1 MQLEIDVQQT
11 NALLAIQR
19 SEKSALSSALANAE
33 EVLQHAQLEKE
44 NLLSLLKLEESV
56 SSLVRRCRCM
66 LTLSYHFHVRSLH
79 LQCAVL

>member
-1 MQLEIDVQQT
+1 MHSFTSAAMQLEIDVQQT

-56 SSLVRRCRCM
+56 SSLVRRC
-66 LTLSYHFHVRSLH
+66 
-79 LQCAVL
+79 

>member
-1 MQLEIDVQQT
+1 MHSFTWAAMQLEIDVQQT

-56 SSLVRRCRCM
+56 SSLVRRC
-66 LTLSYHFHVRSLH
+66 
-79 LQCAVL
+79 

>member
-1 MQLEIDVQQT
+1 MQLETDVQQT
-11 NALLAIQR
+11 NALLAINR

-56 SSLVRRCRCM
+56 SSLVRRC
-66 LTLSYHFHVRSLH
+66 
-79 LQCAVL
+79 

>member
-11 NALLAIQR
+11 NALLATQR
-19 SEKSALSSALANAE
+19 SETSALSSALANAE

-56 SSLVRRCRCM
+56 SSLVRRCYTC
-66 LTLSYHFHVRSLH
+66 
-79 LQCAVL
+79 

>member
-1 MQLEIDVQQT
+1 MHSFTWAAMQLETDVQQT
-11 NALLAIQR
+11 NALLAINR

-56 SSLVRRCRCM
+56 SSLVRRC
-66 LTLSYHFHVRSLH
+66 
-79 LQCAVL
+79 

>member
-11 NALLAIQR
+11 NALLATQR
-19 SEKSALSSALANAE
+19 SEKSALSSALVNAE

-56 SSLVRRCRCM
+56 SSLVRRC
-66 LTLSYHFHVRSLH
+66 
-79 LQCAVL
+79 

>member
-1 MQLEIDVQQT
+1 MQLETYVQQT
-11 NALLAIQR
+11 NELLAIHR

-56 SSLVRRCRCM
+56 SSLVRRC
-66 LTLSYHFHVRSLH
+66 
-79 LQCAVL
+79 

>member
-1 MQLEIDVQQT
+1 MQLETDVQQT
-11 NALLAIQR
+11 NALLAIHR

-56 SSLVRRCRCM
+56 SSLVRRC
-66 LTLSYHFHVRSLH
+66 
-79 LQCAVL
+79 

>member
-1 MQLEIDVQQT
+1 MHWFTWAAMQLEIDVQQT
-11 NALLAIQR
+11 NALLATQR

-56 SSLVRRCRCM
+56 SSLVRRC
-66 LTLSYHFHVRSLH
+66 
-79 LQCAVL
+79 